1 MSEQH
6 RSHVPTAD
14 TDDRESSAAVRV
26 SGLTVSFRPPRLSG
40 RPTVVAADDVSFSIW
55 QGRTLGVAGESGSG
69 KSTVARAL
77 MRIEEPQAGS
87 VRVGD
92 REVITLRGRALR
104 QFRREMQMVFQ
115 DPYDSLNP
123 RLTVGDSV
131 AEALTLRGLSR
142 PDQTAVTRELFARV
156 GLPTTF
162 TDRYPHELS
171 GGQRQRV
178 SIARALAVE
187 PRVIV
192 CDEAVSALDVSVRA
206 QILNLLKDLQE
217 QDGLAYL
224 FISHDLSTLRFIADD
239 VAIMYFGRIVET
251 GTRAQLFENP
261 AHHYTRALIAA
272 VPEPGAP
279 RTRPRARLQGE
290 PPSHSSPPTGCPF
303 NPRCPAA
310 QDVCRQVRPELTLA
324 PGGQQVACH
333 FPLAATQ
340 ARAETLAETT

>member
-1 MSEQH
+1 MTAHDET
-6 RSHVPTAD
+6 VAPT
-14 TDDRESSAAVRV
+14 TQVQV
-26 SGLTVSFRPPRLSG
+26 TGLTVRFQPPRLSG
-40 RPTVVAADDVSFSIW
+40 RPTVVAVDDVSFGIGR
-55 QGRTLGVAGESGSG
+55 GRTLGIAGESGSG

-77 MRIEEPQAGS
+77 MRITDPQAGS

-92 REVITLRGRALR
+92 REITALRGRSLR

-142 PDQTAVTRELFARV
+142 PDQRSATRDLFSRV
-156 GLPTTF
+156 GLPSSF
-162 TDRYPHELS
+162 TSRYPHQLS

-217 QDGLAYL
+217 QDDLTYL
-224 FISHDLSTLRFIADD
+224 FISHDLSTLRFIAED
-239 VAIMYFGRIVET
+239 VGIMYFGRMVEV
-251 GTRAQLFENP
+251 GTREQVFGNP
-261 AHHYTRALIAA
+261 AHHYTQALIAA
-272 VPEPGAP
+272 IPEPGAP
-279 RTRPRARLQGE
+279 RSRVRSRLQGE
-290 PPSHSSPPTGCPF
+290 PPSHGSPPTGCPF

-310 QDVCRQVRPELTLA
+310 QDICRQVRPELTTA

-333 FPLAATQ
+333 FPIPASTPSRPDA
-340 ARAETLAETT
+340 LAETR

>member
-1 MSEQH
+1 MTG
-6 RSHVPTAD
+6 HVEAD
-14 TDDRESSAAVRV
+14 APMVQVD
-26 SGLTVSFRPPRLSG
+26 GLTVRFKPPRFSG
-40 RPTVVAADDVSFSIW
+40 RPTVVAVDDVSFAIGR
-55 QGRTLGVAGESGSG
+55 GRTLGIAGESGSG

-77 MRIEEPQAGS
+77 MRITDPGAGR

-92 REVITLRGRALR
+92 AEVTALGGRSLR

-123 RLTVGDSV
+123 RVTVGDSV

-142 PDQTAVTRELFARV
+142 PDQRTATRDLFTRV
-156 GLPTTF
+156 GLPSSF
-162 TDRYPHELS
+162 TNRYPHQLS

-217 QDGLAYL
+217 QDDLTYL
-224 FISHDLSTLRFIADD
+224 FISHDLSTLRFIAED
-239 VAIMYFGRIVET
+239 VGIMYFGRLVEV
-251 GTRAQLFENP
+251 GTREQVFGTP
-261 AHHYTRALIAA
+261 AHHYTQALIAA
-272 VPEPGAP
+272 IPEPGAA
-279 RTRPRARLQGE
+279 RSGVRSRLQGE
-290 PPSHSSPPTGCPF
+290 PPSHGSPPAGCPF

-310 QDVCRQVRPELTLA
+310 QDKCRQVRPELSTA

-333 FPLAATQ
+333 FPLPAVISNRVDAVTE
-340 ARAETLAETT
+340 AR